1 MNAQDREAPHGED
14 VNLSKGAAGEPSQG
28 MSAGAEVSPTS
39 EGSASEPGAGAL
51 PNGVRGADQQSRPQS
66 EEAHAAKLQ
75 HAMENLVGRIAEARS
90 RGAAR
95 AHDDAVGPHKL
106 GSGHSY
112 AAIDGAQASE
122 MSDLGWEDGK
132 DPPRPPRSERHLA
145 ALELR
150 MRHIAE
156 LAGTPLAEDISADIA
171 VLRGKMD
178 RLSRA
183 DGVLSNRMETIQRQL
198 SQVRESLDTSSTP
211 VVDRLMELETRLDE
225 IGEALASRQ
234 LSVEARAAV
243 EHSCSHILGA
253 IARIEG
259 LAMRAAVPEG
269 AWDQLSA
276 VRARID
282 RLPTIDSMAGLE
294 RRIRDVSERLG
305 EVADRSDRSQEM
317 ANLERR
323 LSEIGAA
330 TKAAVDEIRERPAYD
345 PADVRNLLHRIEAWR
360 SEKPSSVSPVVGIKL
375 DSIARQ
381 VDQLSKSDHKA
392 ALAKIQEGLGQLT
405 GIVSA
410 QNANL
415 SGLDLVGLQN
425 RLARICDELSA
436 EQSERLV
443 EKQEATPSKPSN
455 TADFHGPHEDDEDH
469 ELAKQL
475 AVRFAPHSPP
485 VRRARPVDEPDVGDV
500 SGAFNAVQ
508 EALESLVGQIPFV
521 DQHRET
527 PRGASAPRTP
537 AGASSSPERPSLG
550 EPRRFGAGG
559 GTPPVLPQAPE
570 KTGSATARPSAL
582 ASSIGS
588 TAPAEPSAAAAEPV
602 GTKHNPPVEEN
613 AFPADRASTDAAHRI
628 GRYSTWRK
636 AKVAVVAANTPKY

>member
-1 MNAQDREAPHGED
+1 MSED
-14 VNLSKGAAGEPSQG
+14 GPSEPVGAGI
-28 MSAGAEVSPTS
+28 SPTD
-39 EGSASEPGAGAL
+39 APG
-51 PNGVRGADQQSRPQS
+51 PDQPSRAQS
-66 EEAHAAKLQ
+66 EEVRAEKLQ
-75 HAMENLVGRIAEARS
+75 HAMENLAGRIAEARS

-95 AHDDAVGPHKL
+95 VQDDAVDARKL
-106 GSGHSY
+106 AGAHSD
-112 AAIDGAQASE
+112 ADIAGARAHDMPSPVWQ
-122 MSDLGWEDGK
+122 DGK
-132 DPPRPPRSERHLA
+132 NPAHPPRSERHLA

-150 MRHIAE
+150 MRQIAD

-234 LSVEARAAV
+234 LSVEARSAV

-259 LAMRAAVPEG
+259 LALRATAPEG
-269 AWDQLSA
+269 AWEQLSA
-276 VRARID
+276 VRARIE
-282 RLPTIDSMAGLE
+282 RLPTTDSMTGLE

-305 EVADRSDRSQEM
+305 EVVDRSDRSQEM

-330 TKAAVDEIRERPAYD
+330 TKAAVDEIRGRPAYD
-345 PADVRNLLHRIEAWR
+345 PADVRNLLQRIETWR

-375 DSIARQ
+375 DAIARQ
-381 VDQLSKSDHKA
+381 VDQLSKADHKA
-392 ALAKIQEGLGQLT
+392 ALVKIQEGLSQLT
-405 GIVSA
+405 GVVSA

-415 SGLDLVGLQN
+415 SGLDLAGLQD
-425 RLARICDELSA
+425 RLAKICDELSVEQGERPA
-436 EQSERLV
+436 EE
-443 EKQEATPSKPSN
+443 EAIPSN
-455 TADFHGPHEDDEDH
+455 TADFRSPQEDDEDH

-475 AVRFAPHSPP
+475 AVRFAPRSLP
-485 VRRARPVDEPDVGDV
+485 VRRAQAVDEPETGDV
-500 SGAFNAVQ
+500 SSAFLAVQ
-508 EALESLVGQIPFV
+508 DALESLVGQIPFV
-521 DQHRET
+521 DQSRDT
-527 PRGASAPRTP
+527 PGGASTPPAP
-537 AGASSSPERPSLG
+537 AGATASSERPALS

-559 GTPPVLPQAPE
+559 GIQAVLPQAPPE
-570 KTGSATARPSAL
+570 KIGSTSDFSSAL
-582 ASSIGS
+582 ARSAESK
-588 TAPAEPSAAAAEPV
+588 APGEPSASTSEAG
-602 GTKHNPPVEEN
+602 GTQNPSMEEN
-613 AFPADRASTDAAHRI
+613 AVPADRSYTDAAHRI
-628 GRYSTWRK
+628 GRYSNWRK